1 MAAPFKDRF
10 DVDLVR
16 RLAALLKAGV
26 PGFDEHDFVA
36 AATSDFA
43 DLELS
48 QRARAVAAALPAQLP
63 PDPATAI
70 DLIRTSL
77 PDSVAAQRWQSFD
90 SFMLW
95 PLTMYVAEHGQS
107 CFEESMAAQHA
118 LTQLFTA
125 EFSIRSFLQQQPQRT
140 LAQLADWTTDPSEH
154 VRRLVSEGTRP
165 RLPWAAQLPA
175 FIADPSPIL
184 PLLEPLRDDPSEY
197 VRRSVANNLNDIA
210 KDHPDV
216 ARAVTARWLAEDPS
230 RRPLVRHALRTLVKA
245 GDPAALRI
253 LGYDGRSPIGVTRM
267 TIQPTSPRIGD
278 RLTVVLELSNPSPS
292 PAAARVDLVVGFAR
306 PSGNPR
312 RKVFVGAEL
321 ELPPGERRT
330 LRRSVSLAQL
340 STRAVHPG
348 THTVAIMINGVE
360 GPPSQ
365 VQVAS

>member
-1 MAAPFKDRF
+1 M
-10 DVDLVR
+10 
-16 RLAALLKAGV
+16 
-26 PGFDEHDFVA
+26 
-36 AATSDFA
+36 
-43 DLELS
+43 
-48 QRARAVAAALPAQLP
+48 AAALPAQLP

-216 ARAVTARWLAEDPS
+216 AGGDRAMAGRGPVAS
-230 RRPLVRHALRTLVKA
+230 SLVRRRLRTLVKA

-253 LGYDGRSPIGVTRM
+253 LGYDGRSPIGVTR
-267 TIQPTSPRIGD
+267 
-278 RLTVVLELSNPSPS
+278 
-292 PAAARVDLVVGFAR
+292 
-306 PSGNPR
+306 
-312 RKVFVGAEL
+312 
-321 ELPPGERRT
+321 
-330 LRRSVSLAQL
+330 
-340 STRAVHPG
+340 
-348 THTVAIMINGVE
+348 
-360 GPPSQ
+360 
-365 VQVAS
+365 